1 MDFKLKHIKMND
13 FSDIYNLTTNYN
25 VMKWIGNGKSW
36 DKKKVN
42 KFINNSIND
51 KNSNDRDYYFY
62 KIVDK
67 KIFIGIIGF
76 YKCKKDDKYFSLR
89 IFIRSDKQNKG
100 YFSKSLKLLIK
111 KLQKHYPDTQYLY
124 SSVRKDNKKMNII
137 MNKKYNFVKKYK
149 MGYTKLNLYKIKI

>member
-1 MDFKLKHIKMND
+1 MDLKLKHIKMRD
-13 FSDIYNLTTNYN
+13 FTDIYNLTTNYN
-25 VMKWIGNGKSW
+25 VMKWIGNGKTW
-36 DKKKVN
+36 DKNKVN

-51 KNSNDRDYYFY
+51 KKSKERNYYFY

-67 KIFIGIIGF
+67 KNFIGIIGF
-76 YKCKKDDKYFSLR
+76 YKFKQEDKYFSLR
-89 IFIRSDKQNKG
+89 VFILPVKQSKG

-111 KLQKHYPDTQYLY
+111 KLKKHYPETEYLY

-137 MNKKYNFVKKYK
+137 MNKKYKFVKKYK